1 MNFKDFLCHISL
13 SSQKKSVTLH
23 PNLHPVMKRISIAFF
38 IIVLLASCSK
48 EAKRTA
54 DISGMDT
61 DFHIQRFDS
70 AFWFLDT
77 VNLQQSM
84 SLLSAHYPEMGKI
97 YMEYV
102 MRMGATGSDT
112 AATEYRNFRKY
123 PAVVKVYESTL
134 AEYSD
139 LSDIEGQLKPAL
151 LRLQVFM
158 PHFVIPDFYTH
169 VSFFNQNIIVG
180 NGFISLSLD
189 NYMGPDYCYYDSVAI
204 HQYLRP
210 NMRREKIASDYLT
223 ALLASSLPLDPS
235 SNLLTDMIFHGK
247 ILYTVSCLLPETPEN
262 IILGYTEEQLK
273 WAEQNEK
280 GMWKQIVE
288 DHTIY
293 TTNVIDKAKF
303 TRDAPFTQPFGQDS
317 PGRLGAYL
325 GYKIVC
331 SYMRHN
337 QKVTIAQLLQNQ
349 EAQDILNHSNY

>member
-1 MNFKDFLCHISL
+1 MKKGLIALFL
-13 SSQKKSVTLH
+13 
-23 PNLHPVMKRISIAFF
+23 IALF
-38 IIVLLASCSK
+38 ASCSK
-48 EAKRTA
+48 EIKRTA
-54 DISGMDT
+54 DISGMDI

-70 AFWFLDT
+70 SFWFLDT
-77 VNLQQSM
+77 VDLQKSM
-84 SLLSAHYPEMGKI
+84 TLLSVQYPEMGKI
-97 YMEYV
+97 YTEYV
-102 MRMGATGSDT
+102 MRMGSIGSDT

-134 AEYSD
+134 EEYSD
-139 LSDIEGQLKPAL
+139 LSDIEKELEPAL

-158 PHFVIPDFYTH
+158 PQIAIPRFYTH
-169 VSFFNQNIIVG
+169 ISFFNQNIIVG
-180 NGFISLSLD
+180 EGFISLSLD

-210 NMRREKIASDYLT
+210 NMRREKITSDYLT
-223 ALLASSLPLDPS
+223 AILASELPLDPS

-247 ILYTVSCLLPETPEN
+247 ILYTVSCLLPEAPEN
-262 IILGYTEEQLK
+262 IILGYTVEQMA
-273 WAEQNEK
+273 WAEKNEK
-280 GMWKQIVE
+280 EMWKQIVGN
-288 DHTIY
+288 HTIY

-349 EAQDILNHSNY
+349 DAQDILNHSNY